1 LGLDYYSL
9 VTTIGAHDASL
20 ALEGVFFMLL
30 ACKV

>member
-1 LGLDYYSL
+1 L